1 MFTDVF
7 LIIIKIRVGA
17 LRNKPWFSWE
27 PLKEMSH
34 GLLPDPHGTVL
45 LSSEENLCHSTV
57 RSEPFK
63 KPSKKHKDKNEILL
77 THKDG

>member
-34 GLLPDPHGTVL
+34 CLLPDPHGTVL
-45 LSSEENLCHSTV
+45 LSSEENLCHSSMLFSGMSIT
-57 RSEPFK
+57 
-63 KPSKKHKDKNEILL
+63 LL
-77 THKDG
+77 DARDSG

>member
-7 LIIIKIRVGA
+7 LKIIKIQVRA

-34 GLLPDPHGTVL
+34 GLLPDPHGADL
-45 LSSEENLCHSTV
+45 LSSEEKLCCFTV
-57 RSEPFK
+57 RSEPFE
-63 KPSKKHKDKNEILL
+63 KPSQKHKHKNEILL